1 MELQVTDNARDKMHF
16 FLQDKG
22 VEKWGIRIV
31 VKTIGDYGFSMV
43 QLDSLQPSDTVVPVD
58 DISVVIDSISAGQL
72 EGATVDFIE
81 SDAGSG
87 FKVERK
93 TIERTLPEGVKL
105 DMADPLAQKVHRVI
119 EDDINPGIAAH
130 GGVAKLR
137 GLDKNVVYLEMGG
150 GCQGCAQSTA
160 TLRQGIEL
168 RIKEVV
174 PEITDVVDVT
184 DHSTGISPYYK

>member
-1 MELQVTDNARDKMHF
+1 MELTVTDNARDKMHF

-22 VEKWGIRIV
+22 AEQWGIRIV

-43 QLDSLQPSDTVVPVD
+43 ELNSVQSSDTVLPVKD
-58 DISVVIDSISAGQL
+58 LKVVIDAISAGQL
-72 EGATVDFIE
+72 EGATVDFVE

-93 TIERTLPEGVKL
+93 TIEQTLPEGVEL
-105 DMADPLAQKVHRVI
+105 DMKDPLAQQIHRVI
-119 EDDINPGIAAH
+119 EDDINPGIASH

-137 GLDKNVVYLEMGG
+137 GLAKNVVYLEMGG
-150 GCQGCAQSTA
+150 GCQGCAQSAA
-160 TLRQGIEL
+160 TLRQGIET

-174 PEITDVVDVT
+174 PQITDVVDVT
-184 DHSTGISPYYK
+184 DHATGVNPYYK

>member
-1 MELQVTDNARDKMHF
+1 MDLQVTDSARDKMHF

-22 VEKWGIRIV
+22 VDQWGIRIV

-43 QLDSLQPSDTVVPVD
+43 ELNALQSSDTVVDVED
-58 DISVVIDSISAGQL
+58 LKVVIDSISAGQL
-72 EGATVDFIE
+72 EGATVDFVD

-93 TIERTLPEGVKL
+93 TIEQTLPEGVEL
-105 DMADPLAQKVHRVI
+105 DMEDPIAQQVHRVI
-119 EDDINPGIAAH
+119 EDDINPGIASH

-137 GLDKNVVYLEMGG
+137 GLNKNVVYLEMGG
-150 GCQGCAQSTA
+150 GCQGCAQSAA
-160 TLRQGIEL
+160 TLRQGIET

-174 PEITDVVDVT
+174 PEIVDVVDVT
-184 DHSTGISPYYK
+184 DHTTGANPYYK